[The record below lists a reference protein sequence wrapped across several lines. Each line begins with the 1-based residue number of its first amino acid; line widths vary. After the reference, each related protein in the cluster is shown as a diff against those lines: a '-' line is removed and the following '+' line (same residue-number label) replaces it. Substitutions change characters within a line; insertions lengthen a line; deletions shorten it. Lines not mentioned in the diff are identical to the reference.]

1 MAEPRKVPFVT
12 LSSFNNTSTPSTP
25 ELSKKRRRE
34 DEAMTLGR
42 DAGGSAVGSE
52 GGGGLYGT
60 SQGDAAEPEEAK
72 PTVRLNLSLSE
83 PSERGS
89 AEFNYSELVFPTPS
103 RPSQV
108 QLAAASTTP
117 KGLTPC
123 LDPNDP
129 LADDE
134 RERRE
139 VEELA
144 KRFENKYGGA
154 SKKKKKDR
162 MQDLIDIGYGY
173 DETDPFID
181 NSEAYDELVP
191 ASLTTKHGGFY
202 INTGTL
208 QFRAASDS
216 EADDTE
222 NNHVKIKDG
231 DERVIKKRRK
241 KQDGAV
247 LEEKKPRKNRVP
259 KPGVSSLNRPE
270 KKKRKKLMK
279 DSLHLANMLRRFTRE
294 KEEMRKRNI
303 AGASLPRP
311 QAKTPGANTSV
322 VNSQAKVAGGNDC
335 NMADLT
341 SDPAVISLLGSANND
356 VLHDMMGDLDFG
368 MLDSPQS
375 SSPTQ
380 GENGSFGVAQKAGAG
395 RMLQASMMSP
405 PSLPTGLPGPLLKRI
420 EDLRAVWDSLAHLIS
435 YFLWRRRS
443 LISCHANSCFMSQA
457 SRQFDKEGRKKFF
470 TMDMNNILLDIDL
483 QVQEQ
488 PADVRSAVYSHLEA
502 FVPCNKEG
510 LLKRLKKLSL
520 NIQDG
525 RLRTPLL
532 KLKLAVCSVMPEQ
545 IARYNMDCI
554 AKVAKQQS
562 EEGEKNASED
572 EDEEKPG
579 KRVMGPR
586 KKFVWDDKLRS
597 LLCNLVRVKLSCYE
611 LEGKTTSP
619 EDYLKA
625 FMETEVKPLWPK
637 GWMQSRI
644 LFKESIVAHGH
655 LTGYLA
661 KKKMINTPKVKPK
674 EAAWVQR
681 TTPSGG
687 VTPSPVG
694 QVAKRPSQS
703 PAEPICLDSLDDD
716 LAVPSLDSISQALMI
731 LGNAAKGL
739 AQGGS
744 PPSPDRTKSVANA
757 AAAAAAPHVS
767 SLLQQHQ
774 QKKHSV
780 STSGASNPRYTFSSS
795 SPSAPSSRP
804 SSVTFSPVSSVR
816 VDAMGNVKG
825 PGQVHRH
832 SVLNTQRP
840 VGVAVPKVNAPAS
853 SAKPRPPATA
863 STLAPPGSKM
873 GVSAPTSGLI
883 KCSNNKGVNSS
894 EPIIVTPPPSRQPTS
909 HPSPA
914 HMNPKSFLAT
924 RLPHSPQSK
933 VSPTTPSH
941 MGIQTTQQSNFITPM
956 HATLTKSSH
965 SSITPVVKL
974 TPRTVNSSVTTSPR
988 THGSSI
994 TTPSRSLGSVVPSH
1008 VMHTQSR
1015 TLNTVVTTSG
1025 SSVPCPISRS
1035 QVTPPMQQFSS
1046 KSPTGFRSPYS
1057 GAQAGTVKVG
1067 PGGYASPS
1075 NQKNPVSSSSSS
1087 STANSSLTN
1096 SLSISKHSGTAT
1108 PPTTLSANS
1117 GQRQRSTGVTMSQ
1130 GVKPVTS
1137 VPLSTVSPQL
1147 PQASSAGGSSL
1158 LGSTPSLP
1166 LGFGMLGG
1174 LVPVSLPFQFPPL
1187 LNLPQLGAAG
1197 SSIPPTSSAAS
1208 SNASF
1213 STLTQNVSQ
1222 GQGGDNKRKTL

>member
-12 LSSFNNTSTPSTP
+12 LSSFNTSTPSTP

-52 GGGGLYGT
+52 GSGGLFGT

-72 PTVRLNLSLSE
+72 PTVRLDLSLSE

-144 KRFENKYGGA
+144 KRFENKYGGV

-222 NNHVKIKDG
+222 NNHVKVKDG
-231 DERVIKKRRK
+231 AERVIKKRRK

-247 LEEKKPRKNRVP
+247 LEEKKPRKNKVP

-322 VNSQAKVAGGNDC
+322 VISQAKVAGGNDC

-420 EDLRAVWDSLAHLIS
+420 EDLRA
-435 YFLWRRRS
+435 
-443 LISCHANSCFMSQA
+443 A

-644 LFKESIVAHGH
+644 LLKESIVAHGH
-655 LTGYLA
+655 LTGYSA

-681 TTPSGG
+681 TTPSAG
-687 VTPSPVG
+687 VAPSPVS

-716 LAVPSLDSISQALMI
+716 LTVPSLDSISQALMI

-744 PPSPDRTKSVANA
+744 PPSPDRTKSVA
-757 AAAAAAPHVS
+757 AAAAPHVS
-767 SLLQQHQ
+767 ALLQQHQ

-795 SPSAPSSRP
+795 SPSVPSSRP

-853 SAKPRPPATA
+853 SAKPRPPPTA

-974 TPRTVNSSVTTSPR
+974 TPRTVNLAVTTSPR

-994 TTPSRSLGSVVPSH
+994 TTPSRSLNSVVPTH

-1025 SSVPCPISRS
+1025 SSVPSPISRS

-1075 NQKNPVSSSSSS
+1075 NQKNPVSSSS
-1087 STANSSLTN
+1087 TANSSLTN
-1096 SLSISKHSGTAT
+1096 SPSISKHSGTAT

-1137 VPLSTVSPQL
+1137 VPLSTASPQL
-1147 PQASSAGGSSL
+1147 PQVSSAGGSSL

-1222 GQGGDNKRKTL
+1222 SQGGDNKRKTL